1 MCIYDGPYVSLSLQ
15 RFFYFPS
22 AILYFPSAIFYFP
35 SPFFKFPF
43 RVSFFTSLHHLSY
56 FSSEF
61 SFTSLHHFLYFP
73 SPFFL
78 LPFRVFLLHFSIFKC
93 ILLPVSIFTSLPSLF
108 TSLQSIH
115 NSFYLPSVFFTTLQ
129 VIVIFL
135 LFFRICLLP
144 FSFFK
149 LFLLSFGIFIVSFL
163 IFKYR
168 RKLNCNNF
176 LLDKKFLKSISK
188 ASLGHVKTILKPS
201 LKINDW
207 IIAGYLFRY
216 LVCGLN

>member
-43 RVSFFTSLHHLSY
+43 RVSFLLPFTIYFISLQSFLLLLSTI
-56 FSSEF
+56 FC
-61 SFTSLHHFLYFP
+61 TSLHHFFYSPLEFFYFTSAFLSAFYFP
-73 SPFFL
+73 SAFL
-78 LPFRVFLLHFSIFKC
+78 LPFRVFTTLFICLQCF
-93 ILLPVSIFTSLPSLF
+93 LLPFKV
-108 TSLQSIH
+108 
-115 NSFYLPSVFFTTLQ
+115 
-129 VIVIFL
+129 L
-135 LFFRICLLP
+135 LFFYFLSAFFLLP
-144 FSFFK
+144 SSFFK

>member
-73 SPFFL
+73 SPLFL
-78 LPFRVFLLHFSIFKC
+78 LPFRVFWLHFSIFKR
-93 ILLPVSIFTSLPSLF
+93 ILLSVSIFTSLPS
-108 TSLQSIH
+108 IH
-115 NSFYLPSVFFTTLQ
+115 SSFYLTSVFFTILQLFKTLFT
-129 VIVIFL
+129 FL
-135 LFFRICLLP
+135 RYFY
-144 FSFFK
+144 SFF
-149 LFLLSFGIFIVSFL
+149 FDI
-163 IFKYR
+163 
-168 RKLNCNNF
+168 
-176 LLDKKFLKSISK
+176 
-188 ASLGHVKTILKPS
+188 
-201 LKINDW
+201 
-207 IIAGYLFRY
+207 
-216 LVCGLN
+216 

>member
-108 TSLQSIH
+108 TSLQS
-115 NSFYLPSVFFTTLQ
+115 
-129 VIVIFL
+129 
-135 LFFRICLLP
+135 
-144 FSFFK
+144 
-149 LFLLSFGIFIVSFL
+149 FIVSFL

>member
-43 RVSFFTSLHHLSY
+43 RVSF
-56 FSSEF
+56 
-61 SFTSLHHFLYFP
+61 
-73 SPFFL
+73 L
-78 LPFRVFLLHFSIFKC
+78 LPFTIFC
-93 ILLPVSIFTSLPSLF
+93 ASLPSLF
-108 TSLQSIH
+108 TSLQSIQH
-115 NSFYLPSVFFTTLQ
+115 SFYLPSVFFTTLQ
-129 VIVIFL
+129 VL
-135 LFFRICLLP
+135 LFFYFPLAFFLLP
-144 FSFFK
+144 FNFFK

-168 RKLNCNNF
+168 RKLNCNDSLLHKNF
-176 LLDKKFLKSISK
+176 LKRISK
-188 ASLGHVKTILKPS
+188 ASLGHVKTILKLS

-207 IIAGYLFRY
+207 IIAECFFRY
-216 LVCGLN
+216 LVCRLN